1 MRFKLKLFIDKQVYG
16 NTLPFNY
23 QYECSAVIYKIMAK
37 SDTAFS
43 EWLHNNGYHADK
55 KQFKLFTYSRLQ
67 IPKFTVQGSYM
78 KILSDELGWNISF
91 IPESST
97 QQFIQG
103 IFGEQEFELGNR
115 HARIH
120 CRVQQIELSPPPLF
134 TEKMQFGLLSP
145 MCITLKHPDQTEEY
159 IAPDH
164 PQANALIR
172 QNLLDKHKA
181 WLGTEYQE
189 KDFPFEIK
197 TLTKPKTA
205 LITIKAETPHESK
218 IRGYM
223 CDFEMTAPV
232 QLMKIMYEGGI
243 GGKNSMGFGMVKSI

>member
-1 MRFKLKLFIDKQVYG
+1 MRFKLKLHIDKQIHG

-23 QYECSAVIYKIMAK
+23 QYECSAVIYKMLAK
-37 SDTAFS
+37 SDAVFS
-43 EWLHNNGYHADK
+43 QWLHDNGFQADK
-55 KQFKLFTYSRLQ
+55 KQFKLFTYSRLL
-67 IPKFTVQGSYM
+67 IPKFSVQGSYM
-78 KILSDELGWNISF
+78 KIHSDELEWNISF

-120 CRVQQIELSPPPLF
+120 CRVQQIELTPPPLF
-134 TEKMQFGLLSP
+134 TEKMQFSLLSP
-145 MCITLKHPDQTEEY
+145 VCLTLKHPEKTEEY

-164 PQANALIR
+164 PQASALIR

-181 WLGTEYQE
+181 WLGTEFPGN
-189 KDFPFEIK
+189 DFPFEIK
-197 TLTKPKTA
+197 ILTKPRTA
-205 LITIKAETPHESK
+205 LITIKAETPEESK

-223 CDFEMTAPV
+223 CDFEMIAPV